1 MKKYFIIITLL
12 LTILISACSNQTQTK
27 AWLTKRTR
35 INLPQPNLQQPYH
48 DQQLLK
54 FNYNGQENSLITLI
68 DIDQN
73 QLKVIGLSALGIR
86 LFEIN
91 YNGKTI
97 NTKHNIFVKELPA
110 PEQVLSDIM
119 LSILPIKNWQAVLPT
134 GWQLIDNEKQRILL
148 NDKQETI
155 VEITYTEK
163 ASQQI
168 RKPNRI
174 KHHIFG
180 YEITIQ
186 RMDTK

>member
-1 MKKYFIIITLL
+1 MKKYLMIITVLL
-12 LTILISACSNQTQTK
+12 AMLISACSNQSQTK
-27 AWLTKRTR
+27 AWLTKGTR
-35 INLPQPNLQQPYH
+35 IDLPQPNLQQPYH

-91 YNGKTI
+91 YNGNTI

-134 GWQLIDNEKQRILL
+134 GWQLIDNEKKRLLL

-155 VEITYTEK
+155 VEISYTEK
-163 ASQQI
+163 PSEQI

-174 KHHIFG
+174 KHHIFS

-186 RMDTK
+186 RMDKK